1 MAAADSAAPQHGAQ
15 DARRGLLL
23 AVAAMLAFSTSP
35 VLILWAAPLS
45 PFEVTVGR
53 LVTAACVIGVLAR
66 LSHQP
71 GLPARADLP
80 RFVGYG
86 FITALHFVSYIA
98 ALNFTTIAHA
108 LAIIY
113 TSPIFVGIFAAVFL
127 KEPLSR
133 RQWLGMVVAVV
144 GIGILA
150 GLEPR
155 LDRRMILGDLLAL
168 ISAVTYGLYSIAGRS
183 QRERYPLFTYAGAVY
198 GLAALW
204 ALPAAA
210 LSFTP
215 GAYTVRSVLAL
226 LGAGL
231 IPLAAGHTL
240 YNAALR
246 RVHATAANLIASQEV
261 TGGMILGAL
270 LLAQVPQP
278 NEIAGA
284 LVALAGIALVL
295 IKGQG

>member
-1 MAAADSAAPQHGAQ
+1 MTAADSAAPHHGAR
-15 DARRGLLL
+15 DTRTGSLL
-23 AVAAMLAFSTSP
+23 AIAAMLAFSTSP

-45 PFEVTVGR
+45 AFEVTAGR
-53 LVTAACVIGVLAR
+53 LVVAAPVIWVLAR
-66 LSHQP
+66 LNRQRI
-71 GLPARADLP
+71 LPARADLP
-80 RFVGYG
+80 RFAGFG

-108 LAIIY
+108 LAIVY
-113 TSPIFVGIFAAVFL
+113 TSPIFVTVFSAVFL
-127 KEPLSR
+127 KEPIPR
-133 RQWLGMVVAVV
+133 RKWLGVVVTV
-144 GIGILA
+144 IGIAILA

-155 LDRRMILGDLLAL
+155 LDSRMIVGDLLAL
-168 ISAVTYGLYSIAGRS
+168 VSAVTYALYSVAGRS

-204 ALPAAA
+204 ALPAAV

-215 GAYTVRSVLAL
+215 AGYNFRSLLAL

-240 YNAALR
+240 YNAVLR
-246 RVHATAANLIASQEV
+246 RMHATTANLIASQEV

-270 LLAQVPQP
+270 LLAQIPQA
-278 NEIAGA
+278 NEIIGAVVA
-284 LVALAGIALVL
+284 LVGIALVL
-295 IKGQG
+295 M